1 MMYVGAG
8 TSKLRHAA
16 KTLRSR
22 WDETE
27 DAWRDSVR
35 QDFER
40 KRLEPIESQA
50 HSTLRA
56 MQTLCDVM
64 SRIYRECS

>member
-1 MMYVGAG
+1 MYVGSG
-8 TSKLRHAA
+8 TSKLRHAI

-27 DAWRDSVR
+27 DSWRDSVR
-35 QDFER
+35 MDFER
-40 KRLEPIESQA
+40 KRIEPLESQA
-50 HSTLRA
+50 QATLRA
-56 MQTLCDVM
+56 MQILCDTL